1 MQKITNSSKMNNDSE
16 KMSSRSSQTG
26 SSKKD
31 HGSNVKKDN
40 IIPEQKSNVDLED
53 GKIFHK

>member
-1 MQKITNSSKMNNDSE
+1 MNNDSE

-31 HGSNVKKDN
+31 HVSHAKKAN
-40 IIPEQKSNVDLED
+40 ITSAIRTLTWKMAKYFLSRY
-53 GKIFHK
+53 

>member
-1 MQKITNSSKMNNDSE
+1 MNNDSE
-16 KMSSRSSQTG
+16 KMRSRSSQTG